1 MIQSYMF
8 LVLVKLLAGF
18 VFHKFSIDSTLLLLA
33 KSCLEFQSLTRV
45 SRLNTGFYA
54 IRAKNWQRLVTITTN
69 IYLTYI
75 TLQLQLTTA
84 MLCHHF
90 FPLMLDAQCKKPDLI
105 MNINHLVTMQFAV
118 HNWLSSYAMEAMV
131 EQLSRHVCLG
141 SAA

>member
-105 MNINHLVTMQFAV
+105 MDINHLVTMQFAV
-118 HNWLSSYAMEAMV
+118 ISLAAMLRELCQCSCRGIYA
-131 EQLSRHVCLG
+131 
-141 SAA
+141 